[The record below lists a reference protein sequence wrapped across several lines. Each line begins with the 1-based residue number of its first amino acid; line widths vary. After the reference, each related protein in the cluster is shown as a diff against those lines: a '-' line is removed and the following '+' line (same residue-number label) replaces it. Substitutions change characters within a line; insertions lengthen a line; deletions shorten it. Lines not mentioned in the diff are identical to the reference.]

1 MSNQLKFSVV
11 LLFALTIGTT
21 ITAKTSEGMKM
32 IGMLDFEDLDTND
45 AGKVSKDE
53 IRKQRQMV
61 VKSIDLNGDKKLSAE
76 ELMQQHIRRSEF
88 SVKRMIR
95 KLDSNG
101 DGSVSFLE
109 LKKSQLAKN
118 LSKMFD
124 RVDEDADGYI
134 SKDEV
139 QRIKKNLAMERFLL
153 TR

>member
-11 LLFALTIGTT
+11 LLFALTVGVT
-21 ITAKTSEGMKM
+21 ITGKTSEGMKM
-32 IGMLDFEDLDTND
+32 IGMLDFEDLDIND
-45 AGKVSKDE
+45 DGKVSKDE

-61 VKSIDLNGDKKLSAE
+61 VKSIDLNGDKKLSEE

-109 LKKSQLAKN
+109 LKKASLLKN

-139 QRIKKNLAMERFLL
+139 QRIKKILRWSDFY
-153 TR
+153 

>member
-21 ITAKTSEGMKM
+21 ITAKTSEGIKM

-45 AGKVSKDE
+45 DGKVSKDE

-61 VKSIDLNGDKKLSAE
+61 VMSMDLNSDKKLSAE
-76 ELMQQHIRRSEF
+76 ELMQQHIRRSQF
-88 SVKRMIR
+88 SVKRMVR

-101 DGSVSFLE
+101 DGSLSFVE
-109 LKKSQLAKN
+109 LKKSHPAKN
-118 LSKMFD
+118 LSKIFD
-124 RVDEDADGYI
+124 RVDKDADGYI

-139 QRIKKNLAMERFLL
+139 RRIKKNNAIERFLL